1 MFFLKRFHGVNDSSI
16 FLADERDLAIGSST
30 NDLEHGE
37 GVNGEF
43 SRRVLR
49 LLDEFFIMARNLMG
63 FLLALLNVYI
73 GASELAGD
81 GIGEGEGVLA

>member
-1 MFFLKRFHGVNDSSI
+1 M
-16 FLADERDLAIGSST
+16 
-30 NDLEHGE
+30 
-37 GVNGEF
+37 
-43 SRRVLR
+43 
-49 LLDEFFIMARNLMG
+49 DEFFIMARNLMG